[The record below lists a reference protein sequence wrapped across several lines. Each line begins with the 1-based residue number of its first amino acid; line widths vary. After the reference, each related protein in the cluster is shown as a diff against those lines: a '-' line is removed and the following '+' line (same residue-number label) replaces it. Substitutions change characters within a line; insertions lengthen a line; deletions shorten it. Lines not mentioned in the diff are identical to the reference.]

1 MTITHLMTDDAVLAE
16 LGKRLARV
24 RLSQGITQ
32 EQLADAAGVSKRTV
46 QRLEDGTPA
55 QLANLIR
62 CLRALGRLDAL
73 DVMLPS
79 DGPNPIDLLKRRG
92 HQRQRAR
99 PGVAE
104 PAPAKPWTWGDEQ

>member
-1 MTITHLMTDDAVLAE
+1 MTITHLMTDEAVLAE
-16 LGKRLARV
+16 LGQRLARV

-62 CLRALGRLDAL
+62 YLRALGRLDAL